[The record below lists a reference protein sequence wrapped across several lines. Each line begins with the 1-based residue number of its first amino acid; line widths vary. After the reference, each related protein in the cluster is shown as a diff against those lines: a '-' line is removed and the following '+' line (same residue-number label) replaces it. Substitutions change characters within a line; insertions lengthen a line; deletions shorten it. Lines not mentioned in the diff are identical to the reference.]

1 MFLYFFIILEIK
13 GILEEKGYSIRLK
26 KTVISKEEKQKRM
39 ERMKQ
44 FHFKKGEKNGKINNR

>member
-1 MFLYFFIILEIK
+1 MEYMFLYFFIILEIK

-39 ERMKQ
+39 E
-44 FHFKKGEKNGKINNR
+44 